1 MAICIAAQLV
11 TAWAGEARVVI
22 NGASGT
28 RSAGITVNTVY
39 AEAVPSTAPTP
50 VQVPAPVG
58 TSTTIYAAPEP
69 DSRPATSTPNQS
81 ESPQVEDRAEKCSG
95 YGHNHD
101 LHLCGCW
108 VGVSLSSHFV
118 WGQPVWYNGVT
129 WYANDPYYERVFYGV
144 RDHRHFSIPSSAY
157 RHRGG
162 SDRPPRQVYTTPVG
176 HPVPRLPRQNY
187 AQPSGSGHQG
197 GGHSYRPPNNPRPP
211 SPPSHH
217 SSPSSPPPQHGGGHS
232 GGGRGGHR

>member
-1 MAICIAAQLV
+1 MVIYVAAQLV

-28 RSAGITVNTVY
+28 RSAGITVHTVY
-39 AEAVPSTAPTP
+39 AEAVPSTMPTP

-58 TSTTIYAAPEP
+58 TSTTIYATPEP
-69 DSRPATSTPNQS
+69 EPQPPTSTWSQP
-81 ESPQVEDRAEKCSG
+81 ETPPQVEEKCPG
-95 YGHNHD
+95 HGHNHN

-118 WGQPVWYNGVT
+118 WGQPVWYNGVM

-144 RDHRHFSIPSSAY
+144 RDHRHFSIASSAY

-187 AQPSGSGHQG
+187 AQPSGSGH
-197 GGHSYRPPNNPRPP
+197 
-211 SPPSHH
+211 
-217 SSPSSPPPQHGGGHS
+217 HGGGHS
-232 GGGRGGHR
+232 DGGHRGGRPRR